1 MDKRHGWVWLV
12 AGLGACIAEKAETAE
27 ADTSVDSGDSAGDTA
42 AGCNDFMTKDE
53 WIEAW
58 RQAFCTWAIQCERP
72 VYGES
77 MERCY
82 ENTTGPIDRCLDEC
96 RTADALAAMQAHL
109 ASGSC
114 ESAPTEAGVPYC
126 DE

>member
-1 MDKRHGWVWLV
+1 MDNRRWWGLLLAGMV
-12 AGLGACIAEKAETAE
+12 ACVAEKKESSLMDTAAETA
-27 ADTSVDSGDSAGDTA
+27 ADTA
-42 AGCNDFMTKDE
+42 AACNDGMTKEE

-58 RQAFCTWAIQCERP
+58 RQSFCNSAVVCAVP

-82 ENTTGPIDRCLDEC
+82 ENTTGPIDRCIDEC
-96 RTADALAAMQAHL
+96 RTAEVLAAMQAYE

-114 ESAPTEAGVPYC
+114 DGLPSEAGVPYC
-126 DE
+126 TE